1 MSAGKQPQSPKGG
14 AAQQAKNKEAVLEC
28 PVCSHPF
35 MDGKAGDTKKKLAIL
50 GCGHG
55 FCHECVQTIKN
66 IAAAKEEFHHCPIC
80 RSEYPE
86 DVPSHFAASLLEVIA
101 QQDADMAAVR
111 AAAAAAA
118 ADAAAVLLA
127 VRAEAADA
135 AAQAAA
141 ELLAVRAEA
150 AGTAAE
156 LAAVLAKQALA
167 VSTAAAKAETASM
180 RLADQKR
187 EKERVAAKKASDS
200 ADQDEIEKSMREVE
214 KERETLKR
222 RERLQREEDKDKDW
236 KPKRRY

>member
-1 MSAGKQPQSPKGG
+1 MSAGKQPQSPKCS
-14 AAQQAKNKEAVLEC
+14 AAQQVENKKALLEC
-28 PVCSHPF
+28 PVCAYAFKENP
-35 MDGKAGDTKKKLAIL
+35 LAMFD
-50 GCGHG
+50 CGHG
-55 FCHECVQTIKN
+55 VCTNCVKRIIHDAYVKN
-66 IAAAKEEFHHCPIC
+66 EPHYCPIC
-80 RSEYPE
+80 RREEPAQ
-86 DVPSHFAASLLEVIA
+86 VPSHFAASLLEVIY
-101 QQDADMAAVR
+101 QQDADTAAAATDAANVRLIVR
-111 AAAAAAA
+111 AA
-118 ADAAAVLLA
+118 
-127 VRAEAADA
+127 AADA

-222 RERLQREEDKDKDW
+222 RERQQREEDKDKDW
-236 KPKRRY
+236 NPKRRN

>member
-55 FCHECVQTIKN
+55 FCRECVQTIKN

-118 ADAAAVLLA
+118 ADAAAV
-127 VRAEAADA
+127 
-135 AAQAAA
+135 
-141 ELLAVRAEA
+141 LLAVRAEA

-236 KPKRRY
+236 KPKRRN